1 MNLFVLLLL
10 VLLQPLQKPSPES
23 IKAVWIENAFLTL
36 ESGRFPKVAA
46 VAWWHENFDR
56 SILRVDSSR
65 AALEAYRKGVS
76 SENFV
81 TRPRIRQ
88 GKLLPPLEGI
98 YHAAFPDL
106 GGTEDQ
112 VDTRSI
118 HVFEHLV
125 GKPLT
130 WVYFSNNW
138 NGQIRF
144 PMNEVAHI
152 NNMGRL
158 PFIRMMP
165 RNDFEESRPDP
176 VYQLQRIIDGTFDDE
191 LEQWARDAAAT
202 GIPLL
207 VEFGTEMNGDWF
219 PWNGRYN
226 GGAETRDYGDPEL
239 PDGPE
244 RFRDAYRH
252 IIEICDAQGA
262 DNITWFFHIDAYG
275 APEAD
280 WNQPRNY
287 YPGDEYIDW
296 LGVSVYG
303 PQEPG
308 EDYQT
313 FDEILGDVYP
323 VLRELADKPI
333 AVLEFAVT
341 ELGVRRRLL
350 VAPIW

>member
-1 MNLFVLLLL
+1 MTSILLMMLA
-10 VLLQPLQKPSPES
+10 LLQPFQAPPPEPA
-23 IKAVWIENAFLTL
+23 KDAWIENAFSTL
-36 ESGRFPKVAA
+36 ESGRFPKIAA
-46 VAWWHENFDR
+46 IAWWHENFDR
-56 SILRVDSSR
+56 SALRVDSSH
-65 AALEAYRKGVS
+65 AALEAYRKGVAS
-76 SENFV
+76 ASFV
-81 TRPRIRQ
+81 TRLHIRQ
-88 GKLLPPLEGI
+88 GKLLPPPEGI

-112 VDTRSI
+112 VDARRI
-118 HVFEHLV
+118 HAFEQLA
-125 GKPLT
+125 GKPLA

-138 NGQIRF
+138 DGQIRF
-144 PMNEVAHI
+144 PINEVALI

-165 RNDFEESRPDP
+165 RSGFDEGGPDP
-176 VYQLQRIIDGTFDDE
+176 VYRLQRIIDGDFDRE

-226 GGAETRDYGDPEL
+226 GGAETGGYGDPEL
-239 PDGPE
+239 ADGPE

-252 IIEICDAQGA
+252 IIDICDAQGA
-262 DNITWFFHIDAYG
+262 ANITWFFHIDAYG
-275 APEAD
+275 APQAD

-303 PQEPG
+303 PQEAG

-313 FDEILGDVYP
+313 FGEILDDAYP

-341 ELGVRRRLL
+341 ELGARRRLPI
-350 VAPIW
+350 APNW